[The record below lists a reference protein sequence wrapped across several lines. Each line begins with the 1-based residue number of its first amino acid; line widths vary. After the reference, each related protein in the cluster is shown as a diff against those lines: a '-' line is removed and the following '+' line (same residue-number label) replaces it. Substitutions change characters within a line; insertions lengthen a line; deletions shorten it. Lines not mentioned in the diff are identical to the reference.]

1 MFIYSSLSIHI
12 QRLNLQ
18 KNKGKSLISFALKA
32 LFANKLKTILIY
44 LSLIFSIISIFLISS
59 ISNGI
64 ITMYSSMLKSDGDII
79 ITQANI
85 SDTFF
90 SNVNIDLIE
99 KINKIQNVLESSA
112 LIVGASP
119 VEKLPIVAV
128 YGASSNRFKNYKLE
142 IGNYPKQ
149 NEVIVG
155 KSIYEQLTN
164 KDEIQIAN
172 KSFKISGVFKS
183 EIGFENG
190 GVVLT
195 ITDAGEIFNKSAS
208 MIMVNTT
215 LNSNIENIIKNIKLI
230 DPQIDAKSTQNFV
243 DNYNQFKIIKTSSNV
258 ISLIAFCMGLLGIV
272 SLMSITINQRKS
284 EFGIKRA
291 LGIKT
296 SKIVFSI
303 MLESFILGVFS
314 FISAFIISNL
324 ILFFIK
330 NASSLQGYVNGEIS
344 NELALYIF
352 IASISMAIIGSIIPA
367 LNASK
372 TDPIELIQGNRI

>member
-1 MFIYSSLSIHI
+1 MLSYSKSII
-12 QRLNLQ
+12 LQ
-18 KNKGKSLISFALKA
+18 NIKGIILIFYAMKA
-32 LFANKLKTILIY
+32 LLANKLKTLLIY
-44 LSLIFSIISIFLISS
+44 LSLIFSIVSIFLISS

-79 ITQANI
+79 ITQAKI

-90 SNVNIDLIE
+90 SNVNINLIE
-99 KINKIQNVLESSA
+99 QINKITDVSESSA

-142 IGNYPKQ
+142 SGTYAQK

-155 KSIYEQLTN
+155 KSIYEQLSN
-164 KDEIQIAN
+164 KKEIQIAN
-172 KSFKISGVFKS
+172 RTFKISGVFKS

-195 ITDAGEIFNKSAS
+195 IGDAGEIFNKSAS

-215 LNSNIENIIKNIKLI
+215 LNSDVERIIKDIKAL
-230 DPQIDAKSTQNFV
+230 DEQLDAKSTQNFV

-258 ISLIAFCMGLLGIV
+258 ISFIAFSMGLLGIV

-291 LGIKT
+291 LGIST
-296 SKIVFSI
+296 SKIVYSI
-303 MLESFILGVFS
+303 MTESFILGLTS
-314 FISAFIISNL
+314 FISAFVISH
-324 ILFFIK
+324 IVLFSIK
-330 NASSLQGYVNGEIS
+330 NISSLQGYVNGEIS
-344 NELALYIF
+344 NELAFYIF
-352 IASISMAIIGSIIPA
+352 ITSIFMAIFGSIIPA
-367 LNASK
+367 LNAAK
-372 TDPIELIQGNRI
+372 TDPVELIQGNKI

>member
-1 MFIYSSLSIHI
+1 MIFYA
-12 QRLNLQ
+12 LN
-18 KNKGKSLISFALKA
+18 AL
-32 LFANKLKTILIY
+32 LANKLKALLIY
-44 LSLIFSIISIFLISS
+44 LSLIFSIVSIFLISS

-79 ITQANI
+79 ITQAKI

-90 SNVNIDLIE
+90 SNVNINLIE
-99 KINKIQNVLESSA
+99 QINKITDVSESSA

-142 IGNYPKQ
+142 SGTYAQK

-155 KSIYEQLTN
+155 KSIYEQLSN
-164 KDEIQIAN
+164 KKEIQIAN
-172 KSFKISGVFKS
+172 RTFKISGVFKS

-195 ITDAGEIFNKSAS
+195 IGDAGEIFNKSAS

-215 LNSNIENIIKNIKLI
+215 LNSDVERIIKDIKAL
-230 DPQIDAKSTQNFV
+230 DEQLDAKSTQNFV

-258 ISLIAFCMGLLGIV
+258 ISFIAFSMGLLGIV

-291 LGIKT
+291 LGIST
-296 SKIVFSI
+296 SKIVYSI
-303 MLESFILGVFS
+303 MTESFILGLTS
-314 FISAFIISNL
+314 FISAFVISH
-324 ILFFIK
+324 IVLFSIK
-330 NASSLQGYVNGEIS
+330 NISSLQGYVNGEIS
-344 NELALYIF
+344 NELAFYIF
-352 IASISMAIIGSIIPA
+352 ITSIFMAIFGSIIPA
-367 LNASK
+367 LNAAK
-372 TDPIELIQGNRI
+372 TDPVELIQGNKI

>member
-1 MFIYSSLSIHI
+1 M
-12 QRLNLQ
+12 
-18 KNKGKSLISFALKA
+18 KA
-32 LFANKLKTILIY
+32 LLANKLKTLLIY
-44 LSLIFSIISIFLISS
+44 LSLIFSIVSIFLISS

-79 ITQANI
+79 ITQAKI

-90 SNVNIDLIE
+90 SNVNINLIE
-99 KINKIQNVLESSA
+99 QINKITDVSEASA

-142 IGNYPKQ
+142 SGSYPQK

-164 KDEIQIAN
+164 KKEIQIAN
-172 KSFKISGVFKS
+172 RIFKISGVFKS

-195 ITDAGEIFNKSAS
+195 ISDAGEIFNKSAS
-208 MIMVNTT
+208 MIMINTE
-215 LNSNIENIIKNIKLI
+215 LNSNVENIINDIKVI
-230 DPQIDAKSTQNFV
+230 SEQIDVKSTQNFV

-258 ISLIAFCMGLLGIV
+258 ISFIAFSMGLLGIV

-291 LGIKT
+291 LGIST
-296 SKIVFSI
+296 SKIVYSI
-303 MLESFILGVFS
+303 MTESFILGIIS
-314 FISAFIISNL
+314 FFSAFIISH
-324 ILFFIK
+324 IVLFSIK
-330 NASSLQGYVNGEIS
+330 NISSLQGYVNGEIS
-344 NELALYIF
+344 NELAFYIF
-352 IASISMAIIGSIIPA
+352 ITSIFMAIFGSIIPA
-367 LNASK
+367 LNAAK
-372 TDPIELIQGNRI
+372 TDPVELIQGNKIWWKLQI

>member
-1 MFIYSSLSIHI
+1 
-12 QRLNLQ
+12 
-18 KNKGKSLISFALKA
+18 LIRFAIKA
-32 LFANKLKTILIY
+32 LLANKLKTILIY
-44 LSLIFSIISIFLISS
+44 LSLIFSIVSIFLISS

-79 ITQANI
+79 ITQAKI

-90 SNVNIDLIE
+90 SNVNINLIE
-99 KINKIQNVLESSA
+99 KINQIKNVKESSA

-119 VEKLPIVAV
+119 VEKLPIVAI
-128 YGASSNRFKNYKLE
+128 YGASNNRFKNYKL
-142 IGNYPKQ
+142 IQGSYPSEG
-149 NEVIVG
+149 EVIVG
-155 KSIYEQLTN
+155 KSIFEQLLN

-195 ITDAGEIFNKSAS
+195 IDDAGKIFNKSAS

-215 LNSNIENIIKNIKLI
+215 LNSNVDEIIKNIKAL
-230 DPQIDAKSTQNFV
+230 DEQIDAKSTQNFV

-258 ISLIAFCMGLLGIV
+258 ISFIAFSMGLLGIV

-291 LGIKT
+291 LGIST
-296 SKIVFSI
+296 SKIVYSI
-303 MLESFILGVFS
+303 MIESFILGVFS
-314 FISAFIISNL
+314 FISAFILSNIVL
-324 ILFFIK
+324 YFIK
-330 NASSLQGYVNGEIS
+330 SASSLQGYVNGEIS
-344 NELALYIF
+344 NELAFYIF
-352 IASISMAIIGSIIPA
+352 ITSIFMAIFGSIIPA
-367 LNASK
+367 LNAAK
-372 TDPIELIQGNRI
+372 TDPIELIQGNKI

>member
-1 MFIYSSLSIHI
+1 MLSYSKSII
-12 QRLNLQ
+12 LQ
-18 KNKGKSLISFALKA
+18 NNKGIILIFYAMKA
-32 LFANKLKTILIY
+32 LLANKLKTLLIY
-44 LSLIFSIISIFLISS
+44 LSLIFSIVSIFLISS

-79 ITQANI
+79 ITQAKI

-90 SNVNIDLIE
+90 SNVNINLIE
-99 KINKIQNVLESSA
+99 QINKITDVSESSA

-142 IGNYPKQ
+142 SGTYAQK

-155 KSIYEQLTN
+155 KSIYEQLSN
-164 KDEIQIAN
+164 KKEIQIAN
-172 KSFKISGVFKS
+172 RTFKISGVFKS

-195 ITDAGEIFNKSAS
+195 IGDAGEIFNKSAS

-215 LNSNIENIIKNIKLI
+215 LNSDVERIIKDIKAL
-230 DPQIDAKSTQNFV
+230 DEQLDAKSTQNFV

-258 ISLIAFCMGLLGIV
+258 ISFIAFSMGLLGIV

-291 LGIKT
+291 LGIST
-296 SKIVFSI
+296 SKIVYSI
-303 MLESFILGVFS
+303 MTESFILGLTS
-314 FISAFIISNL
+314 FISAFVISH
-324 ILFFIK
+324 IVLFSIK
-330 NASSLQGYVNGEIS
+330 NISSLQGYINGEIS
-344 NELALYIF
+344 NELAFYIF
-352 IASISMAIIGSIIPA
+352 ITSIFMAIFGSIIPA
-367 LNASK
+367 LNAAK
-372 TDPIELIQGNRI
+372 TDPVELIQGNKI

>member
-1 MFIYSSLSIHI
+1 MIA
-12 QRLNLQ
+12 
-18 KNKGKSLISFALKA
+18 FAFKA
-32 LFANKLKTILIY
+32 LMANKLKTILIY
-44 LSLIFSIISIFLISS
+44 LSLIFSIVSIFLISS

-79 ITQANI
+79 ITQAKI

-99 KINKIQNVLESSA
+99 RINQIKDVKESSA

-128 YGASSNRFKNYKLE
+128 YGVSSNRFKNYELIAGQNPTK
-142 IGNYPKQ
+142 

-155 KSIYEQLTN
+155 KSVHEQLIN
-164 KDEIQIAN
+164 KNEIQIAN
-172 KSFKISGVFKS
+172 KTFKISGVFKS

-195 ITDAGEIFNKSAS
+195 IQDAGEIFNKSAS

-215 LNSNIENIIKNIKLI
+215 LNSNVENIIKEIKAL
-230 DPQIDAKSTQNFV
+230 DEQIDAKSTQNFV

-258 ISLIAFCMGLLGIV
+258 ISFIAFSMGLLGIV
-272 SLMSITINQRKS
+272 SLMSITINQRRS

-291 LGIKT
+291 LGIST
-296 SKIVFSI
+296 SKIVYSI
-303 MLESFILGVFS
+303 MIESFILGVFS
-314 FISAFIISNL
+314 FISAFILSNIVL
-324 ILFFIK
+324 YFIK

-344 NELALYIF
+344 NELAFYIF
-352 IASISMAIIGSIIPA
+352 VTSIFMAIFGSIIPA
-367 LNASK
+367 LNAAK
-372 TDPIELIQGNRI
+372 TDPVELIQGNKI

>member
-1 MFIYSSLSIHI
+1 M
-12 QRLNLQ
+12 
-18 KNKGKSLISFALKA
+18 ISNAIKA
-32 LFANKLKTILIY
+32 LAANKLKTILIF

-79 ITQANI
+79 ITQAKI

-90 SNVNIDLIE
+90 SNVDIKLVERINNIV
-99 KINKIQNVLESSA
+99 NVKNSSA

-128 YGASSNRFKNYKLE
+128 YGVTENRYKNYELLE
-142 IGNYPKQ
+142 GNYPKE

-155 KSIYEQLTN
+155 KSIYEQLEN
-164 KDEIQIAN
+164 KKQIQIAN
-172 KSFKISGVFKS
+172 KDFNISGVFKS

-195 ITDAGEIFNKSAS
+195 INDAGNIFNKSAS
-208 MIMVNTT
+208 MIMVNA
-215 LNSNIENIIKNIKLI
+215 NINTDIEEIVKNIKTL
-230 DPQIDAKSTQNFV
+230 DKQIEAKSTQNFV

-272 SLMSITINQRKS
+272 SLMSITINQRRS

-291 LGIKT
+291 LGIST
-296 SKIVFSI
+296 SKIVYSI
-303 MLESFILGVFS
+303 MIESFILGLAS
-314 FISAFIISNL
+314 FISAYIISNIVL
-324 ILFFIK
+324 YFIK
-330 NASSLQGYVNGEIS
+330 NASNLQGYVNGEIS
-344 NELALYIF
+344 TVLSIYIL
-352 IASISMAIIGSIIPA
+352 ITSISMAIIGSIIPA
-367 LNASK
+367 LNAAK
-372 TDPIELIQGNRI
+372 TDPVELIQGNKI